1 MDGKFTRRPG
11 LKRAR
16 GSLEAEL
23 LIERVVATQP
33 GRVIGELAPTIGPKP
48 TAEETPWR
56 SRWMVNAKDSAD
68 GNQYRRGDPIPEREA
83 IRQGLLEEEARQA
96 KRTRPKRVACDHCGG
111 KGKVRQMKGHRPDC
125 GCPGCRPCKV
135 CGGKGYV
142 EEAA

>member
-11 LKRAR
+11 LKHAR
-16 GSLEAEL
+16 GSLGASEL
-23 LIERVVATQP
+23 VERVMATQP
-33 GRVIGELAPTIGPKP
+33 GRVLGDLRPEPKP
-48 TAEETPWR
+48 KPSADDTPWR

-68 GNQYRRGDPIPEREA
+68 GNLYRKGEPIPEAEA
-83 IRQGLLEEEARQA
+83 VRQGLLEDEAKAA
-96 KRTRPKRVACDHCGG
+96 KRARPKRVPCDHCEG
-111 KGKVRQMKGHRPDC
+111 KGQVRQMKGHRPGC